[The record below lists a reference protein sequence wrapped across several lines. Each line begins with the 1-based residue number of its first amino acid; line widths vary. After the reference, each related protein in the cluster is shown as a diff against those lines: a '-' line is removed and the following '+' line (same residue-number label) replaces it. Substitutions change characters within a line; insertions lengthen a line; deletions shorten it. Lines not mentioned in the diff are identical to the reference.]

1 MNIQPNKST
10 ILVTGATGFVGAY
23 VTRDLIN
30 AGYKVKAL
38 RRSNTLPSFIST
50 DIFDKVEWIDGDI
63 LDIISLE
70 EAMTDADAVVHCAA
84 KVSFKN
90 KDRDEIFKTNIEGT
104 ANVVNVAIEKNIQRF
119 VYVSSIAAIGRTPQG
134 GMASEE
140 TKWTTNKLQTAY
152 SLSKY
157 MAELEVWR
165 GTGEGLNAVIV
176 NPSLILGY
184 GDWNSSS
191 SSIFKNIYDGFPW
204 YTNGINGFVDVEDVS
219 RAIVN
224 LLSSEIRSER
234 FILNGS
240 NWNYRKLFNT
250 IADAFGKKRPY
261 REAKPWMGAIAW
273 RLAKLRS
280 VLTGRD
286 TMLSKETAKVATA
299 TTMFDN
305 NKILKALPNFRFTPL
320 EETIV
325 NACRLYMSSSEK

>member
-30 AGYKVKAL
+30 AGYKVKAI
-38 RRSNTLPSFIST
+38 RRSNKLPSFVSK

-63 LDIISLE
+63 LDIICLE
-70 EAMTDADAVVHCAA
+70 EAMTNTDAVIHCAA
-84 KVSFKN
+84 KVSFKK
-90 KDRDEIFKTNIEGT
+90 KDREELLKTNIEGT
-104 ANVVNVAIEKNIQRF
+104 ANVVNMAIEKNIQRL

-140 TKWTTNKLQTAY
+140 TKWTANKLQTAY

-157 MAELEVWR
+157 RAELEVWR
-165 GTGEGLNAVIV
+165 GIGEGLNAVIV
-176 NPSLILGY
+176 NPSLILGF
-184 GDWNSSS
+184 GNWNSSS
-191 SSIFKNIYDGFPW
+191 SSIFKNIYNGFPW

-219 RAIVN
+219 RAIVS
-224 LLSSEIRSER
+224 LLSAEIHSER
-234 FILNGS
+234 FILNGD
-240 NWNYRKLFNT
+240 NWNYRKLFDT

-273 RLAKLRS
+273 RLAALKS
-280 VLTGRD
+280 ILTGKD

-299 TTMFDN
+299 TTLFDN
-305 NKILKALPNFRFTPL
+305 NKILKALPGFRFTSL
-320 EETIV
+320 AETISK
-325 NACRLYMSSSEK
+325 ACKNYTL